1 MLRTALESI
10 YIFSVIYL
18 VLIYYKLCKNVIFL
32 RRKSKTTIGYKNKKL
47 ERAVRAHSNFCETV
61 PFILLISFILYF
73 NNLLLFCVP
82 MLIIL
87 IFGRTIHARAIS
99 NLNEKLEERRIGMK
113 LTFYSLY
120 IGLAGLIFYIS
131 QLIYFTLQASINTT
145 ILPQYYNLPA

>member
-1 MLRTALESI
+1 MFRTVLESI
-10 YIFSVIYL
+10 YISSVIYL
-18 VLIYYKLCKNVIFL
+18 ILIYYKLCKNVIFL

-47 ERAVRAHSNFCETV
+47 ERAIRAHSNFCETV

-131 QLIYFTLQASINTT
+131 QLIYFSLQAGINTT
-145 ILPQYYNLPA
+145 ILPQ

>member
-1 MLRTALESI
+1 MLRTVLESI

-47 ERAVRAHSNFCETV
+47 ERAVRAYSNFCETV

-87 IFGRTIHARAIS
+87 IFGRTIHAKAIS

-131 QLIYFTLQASINTT
+131 QLVYFSLQASINTT
-145 ILPQYYNLPA
+145 ILPQ

>member
-1 MLRTALESI
+1 MLRTVLESI

-18 VLIYYKLCKNVIFL
+18 VLIYYKLFKNVVFL
-32 RRKSKTTIGYKNKKL
+32 RRKSKTTIGYKDKKL

-131 QLIYFTLQASINTT
+131 QLIYFSLQASINTT
-145 ILPQYYNLPA
+145 ILPQ

>member
-73 NNLLLFCVP
+73 NNLLFFCVP

-87 IFGRTIHARAIS
+87 IVGRTIHARAIS

-131 QLIYFTLQASINTT
+131 QLIYFSLQASINTT
-145 ILPQYYNLPA
+145 ILPQ

>member
-1 MLRTALESI
+1 MLRTILESI

-18 VLIYYKLCKNVIFL
+18 ILIYYKLCKNVIFL

-47 ERAVRAHSNFCETV
+47 ERAIRAHSNFCETV

-73 NNLLLFCVP
+73 NNLLFFCVP

-131 QLIYFTLQASINTT
+131 QLIYFSLQASINTT
-145 ILPQYYNLPA
+145 ILPQ

>member
-73 NNLLLFCVP
+73 NNLLFFCVP

-87 IFGRTIHARAIS
+87 IVGRTIHARAIS

-120 IGLAGLIFYIS
+120 MGLAGLIFYIS
-131 QLIYFTLQASINTT
+131 QLIYFSLQASINTI
-145 ILPQYYNLPA
+145 ILPQ

>member
-1 MLRTALESI
+1 MLRTVLESI

-18 VLIYYKLCKNVIFL
+18 VLIYYKLFKNVVFL

-87 IFGRTIHARAIS
+87 IFGRTIHAKAIS

-131 QLIYFTLQASINTT
+131 QLVYFSLQASINTT
-145 ILPQYYNLPA
+145 ILPQ

>member
-131 QLIYFTLQASINTT
+131 QLIYFSLQASINTT
-145 ILPQYYNLPA
+145 ILPQ